1 MGNLVENHHLYPIL
15 NTVLM
20 FILEKLE
27 KALTLEDWRDSS
39 DIQGDVD
46 FVSGRV

>member
-1 MGNLVENHHLYPIL
+1 
-15 NTVLM
+15 M
-20 FILEKLE
+20 FILGELE
-27 KALTLEDWRDSS
+27 KALTLGDWSDSS